1 MHIEFIKQYQNVPVG
16 QKMHV
21 PNALGNQW
29 IKEGFAV
36 NLKNENSTADIID
49 TDRDSKPSGGKKS
62 SKSN

>member
-21 PNALGNQW
+21 PNNLGSQW

-36 NLKNENSTADIID
+36 NLKNENSTADTSD
-49 TDRDSKPSGGKKS
+49 TDRDNKPNGDKKPSKGK
-62 SKSN
+62 

>member
-16 QKMHV
+16 QKMHI
-21 PNALGNQW
+21 PNDLGNQW

-49 TDRDSKPSGGKKS
+49 TDRDSKHSGDKKS
-62 SKSN
+62 SKGK